1 HHLKSFSEIVDEM
14 IKILNIPIYKTVGE
28 YSEEELNQME
38 VLILELHYKYGLG
51 VVITKELHDEFHKSY
66 GYGDN
71 TPEQFNEFKKIK
83 QQGLNKVS

>member
-1 HHLKSFSEIVDEM
+1 
-14 IKILNIPIYKTVGE
+14 
-28 YSEEELNQME
+28 ME